1 MSKYKN
7 TSKAVFLFLIVIGFI
22 LAGAL
27 YSKPAQAANEYL
39 QNGGGHC
46 QSATLSPYVEY
57 NKGSGN
63 SGNADNGGG
72 SGSQFNN
79 SDGLRFGLQ
88 LQIPLG
94 STCTK
99 KYKETMLQNEL
110 LKQQLEML
118 KLCARYKGLE
128 LSDEFAEVRTMCAG
142 VRKKAEVTKDE

>member
-22 LAGAL
+22 VVGTL

-57 NKGSGN
+57 NKGTN
-63 SGNADNGGG
+63 DSGNADNGGG

-79 SDGLRFGLQ
+79 SNGLRFGLQ

-118 KLCARYKGLE
+118 KLCARYQGLE
-128 LSDEFAEVRTMCAG
+128 LSDEFAAVRRMCSGVKKKEVN
-142 VRKKAEVTKDE
+142 E